1 MGRIVD
7 GRFEITNDILNIALF
22 GGRLYKDCIEGYINN
37 DKLSRSR
44 ALLTHLI
51 QEIFS
56 IHRFPGFDEFYR
68 SKYEYH
74 IREAFKKL
82 DSKDIQDAKAELE
95 DLYKH
100 TQDYLK
106 GKYPSKSSLILK
118 RSLNGE
124 EQKQVTNQLLDQK
137 DIVEFESNII
147 LSFSDNNWLGSYLS
161 KVLLTVD
168 VPFEQ
173 IFIHYDSI
181 VFPNGT
187 TGEEKENEVWVLN
200 KDPFG
205 RVKQRKENFKFKELF
220 RNENDFPF
228 LLPPHSEDFWG
239 YEDMLTKHKKV
250 WEDPWVQFII
260 KLRKKMGKL
269 N

>member
-7 GRFEITNDILNIALF
+7 GRFEVTNGILNMALF
-22 GGRLYKDCIEGYINN
+22 GGWLNKNYINGYINN
-37 DKLSRSR
+37 DKFSRSR
-44 ALLTHLI
+44 AVLTHLT
-51 QEIFS
+51 QEILS
-56 IHRFPGFDEFYR
+56 IHRFPGFEEYYR
-68 SKYEYH
+68 STYGAK
-74 IREAFKKL
+74 IRVVYKEL
-82 DSKDIQDAKAELE
+82 DSKDIQDAKDELE

-118 RSLNGE
+118 RSLNGG
-124 EQKQVTNQLLDQK
+124 EQKQVANQLLDQK

-147 LSFSDNNWLGSYLS
+147 LSFADYNFLGSYNS
-161 KVLLTVD
+161 KVLLEMD

-173 IFIHYDSI
+173 ILIHYDSI

-187 TGEEKENEVWVLN
+187 SGEEKENEVWVLN

-205 RVKQRKENFKFKELF
+205 RIKQPKDNFRFEKLS
-220 RNENDFPF
+220 RNKNDFPDF
-228 LLPPHSEDFWG
+228 SLPQTEDFWG
-239 YEDMLTKHKKV
+239 YEEAYKKHRKV
-250 WEDPWVQFII
+250 WDDPWVQFII